1 MSKEWGPYVSRD
13 VATGFPG
20 KVESLPDLAVVCW
33 VPDQISRT
41 CSALHMKL
49 PVVLI
54 PALPT
59 CLACIKEMVGIA
71 RNDEN
76 KVKGQVE
83 SKKIG

>member
-1 MSKEWGPYVSRD
+1 
-13 VATGFPG
+13 
-20 KVESLPDLAVVCW
+20 
-33 VPDQISRT
+33 
-41 CSALHMKL
+41 MKL